1 MSWFKVIY
9 NIMPAETHV
18 SLILVLLNLI
28 YLFSHHLTVPSRFF
42 FIPFPIHDTIFKID
56 TIFNHKSNNFLQT
69 VYHELPLSVFL
80 VAFPIAV
87 SIVKLANFLVQL
99 LLQVIKLK
107 SEIVDDLR
115 DLLFDW
121 I

>member
-1 MSWFKVIY
+1 ML
-9 NIMPAETHV
+9 AETHIF
-18 SLILVLLNLI
+18 LILVLLDLI
-28 YLFSHHLTVPSRFF
+28 YLFSHDLAVPSRLFF
-42 FIPFPIHDTIFKID
+42 VPFPIHYSIFKID

-69 VYHELPLSVFL
+69 VNHELRLCVFL

-87 SIVKLANFLVQL
+87 SIVELTNFLVEF

-107 SEIVDDLR
+107 SEIVDDLG

-121 I
+121 V